1 MLLFLPYFP
10 KRLEH
15 PGDALFL
22 LPHIRV
28 NIEIKGCS
36 NVGMTEQY
44 TYCLVVWLLSMQRV
58 AKLWRS
64 PCQSRYVETLHK
76 SMIIV
81 AVGAWSVIM
90 RKANSLLTKQNIAHT
105 LNEVGDVAEG
115 RYDWKIDRGEDLLCN
130 KAISVK
136 TLL

>member
-1 MLLFLPYFP
+1 
-10 KRLEH
+10 
-15 PGDALFL
+15 
-22 LPHIRV
+22 
-28 NIEIKGCS
+28 
-36 NVGMTEQY
+36 
-44 TYCLVVWLLSMQRV
+44 MQRV

-90 RKANSLLTKQNIAHT
+90 RKAKRQWGHGCVVMRNTGSLLMKSNIATHSMR
-105 LNEVGDVAEG
+105 LAMSRKVGMTG
-115 RYDWKIDRGEDLLCN
+115 RLIEGEDLLCN

>member
-1 MLLFLPYFP
+1 
-10 KRLEH
+10 
-15 PGDALFL
+15 
-22 LPHIRV
+22 
-28 NIEIKGCS
+28 
-36 NVGMTEQY
+36 
-44 TYCLVVWLLSMQRV
+44 MQRV

-81 AVGAWSVIM
+81 VVGAWSVIM
-90 RKANSLLTKQNIAHT
+90 RKANSLLTKQNIATHSMR
-105 LNEVGDVAEG
+105 LAMSRKVGMTG
-115 RYDWKIDRGEDLLCN
+115 RLIEGEDLLCN

>member
-1 MLLFLPYFP
+1 
-10 KRLEH
+10 
-15 PGDALFL
+15 
-22 LPHIRV
+22 
-28 NIEIKGCS
+28 
-36 NVGMTEQY
+36 
-44 TYCLVVWLLSMQRV
+44 MQRV

-90 RKANSLLTKQNIAHT
+90 RKANSLLTKQNIAT
-105 LNEVGDVAEG
+105 MSRKVGMTG
-115 RYDWKIDRGEDLLCN
+115 RLIEGEDLLCN